1 MVEFN
6 IKIHPEQRLAYIPKE
21 IFAVLSSHVKAIPN
35 RVAVLI
41 FSEDVSTDDV
51 LKSLDI
57 IKADLLHAQELE
69 KRKETSVNE

>member
-21 IFAVLSSHVKAIPN
+21 IFEVLSSHAKAIPN
-35 RVAVLI
+35 RAAVLI
-41 FSEDVSTDDV
+41 FAEGVSIEDV

-69 KRKETSVNE
+69 RRKKI

>member
-1 MVEFN
+1 MVEFD

-21 IFAVLSSHVKAIPN
+21 IFEILSSHVKAIPN
-35 RVAVLI
+35 RAAVLI

-69 KRKETSVNE
+69 QQKETRRK